1 MPKHIFT
8 IELDKPLEDEE
19 ISEIIVISNKG
30 ISHKATILH
39 DVHNG
44 IDGSSYEINLSHY
57 VRTSMKELSQ
67 LSSTNFYLSNFLEYI
82 EHFSFITIDFSHNH
96 LTDEYLHNIMIS
108 LQDERLDLLRQKLV
122 KINIEQNRL
131 TKLGFLELFQYIKNC
146 PNFKE
151 LEADINL
158 LGVNGYRELK
168 EENEIPKCIKE
179 NFVYHQF

>member
-19 ISEIIVISNKG
+19 ISEIIVISKKG
-30 ISHKATILH
+30 VSYKASILQ

-44 IDGSSYEINLSHY
+44 IDGSSYEINLSHH
-57 VRTSMKELSQ
+57 VRSSLKQLEE
-67 LSSTNFYLSNFLEYI
+67 LSSTNFYLNNFLEYI
-82 EHFSFITIDFSHNH
+82 QHFSNITIDLSYNH
-96 LTDEYLHNIMIS
+96 LTDEYFHNVIIA
-108 LQDERLDLLRQKLV
+108 LQDERLDLLRNKLV

-131 TKLGFLELFQYIKNC
+131 TKIGFLELFQYIKNC

-179 NFVYHQF
+179 NFVYHQI